1 MPYAAEGRIGYDPIP
16 GGIAITDEQY
26 QQALDGQIAGLHVQI
41 INGEF
46 FVGALPEPEP
56 EPLPEPE
63 PHEIVA
69 MFRDSIQLKLDE
81 QARRYGY
88 DSIASAVTYAEE
100 PAVPKFQAE
109 GQAFR
114 TWRSLVWAY
123 GYEQLA
129 LVESGQRPA
138 PTIPEFI
145 AELPPLDL
153 PAPITAGQE

>member
-1 MPYAAEGRIGYDPIP
+1 MKYYIDDQNHYL
-16 GGIAITDEQY
+16 GGWD
-26 QQALDGQIAGLHVQI
+26 DNPPAGAREV
-41 INGEF
+41 
-46 FVGALPEPEP
+46 
-56 EPLPEPE
+56 PLPPDDARQ
-63 PHEIVA
+63 PWLGDHWGPVPISLQGHIA
-69 MFRDSIQLKLDE
+69 AAQNLLDSSA
-81 QARRYGY
+81 QAYGY

-114 TWRSLVWAY
+114 AWRSLVWAY

-129 LVESGQRPA
+129 LVEAGERPA

-153 PAPITAGQE
+153 PAPSTAGQE